1 VTHPGR
7 AANIE
12 VALVSHHGFEYH
24 LFVLREQILHI
35 LFWLSRLARQGDVQS
50 ADHLGIVHVSH
61 QVSIDEI
68 IVFLSAAEIE
78 MSLA

>member
-1 VTHPGR
+1 M
-7 AANIE
+7 
-12 VALVSHHGFEYH
+12 
-24 LFVLREQILHI
+24 LREQILHI

-50 ADHLGIVHVSH
+50 ADYLGIVHVSH